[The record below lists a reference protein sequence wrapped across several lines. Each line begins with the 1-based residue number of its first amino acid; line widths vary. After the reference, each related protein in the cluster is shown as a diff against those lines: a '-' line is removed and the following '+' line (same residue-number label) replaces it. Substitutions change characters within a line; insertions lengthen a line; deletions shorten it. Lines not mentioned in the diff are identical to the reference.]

1 MQWFHDTTSE
11 FVDCFRRTAPDTV
24 AYTCWNQKT
33 EARYRNEGLR
43 WGAFAA
49 ASLGTMRGGPSLTS
63 GLSRIDYALV
73 DKAFA
78 AANVVSSGVELMPMK
93 MSDHAA
99 ISLVLKSS
107 PQPLQLA
114 GNCTPRGC
122 AHRFSEFKR
131 AGASI
136 SAMFGAARKKGNA
149 STSSAKSGVAA
160 QQTQTRPQLTACT
173 KPNTSARDSTGD
185 ASGGGTVGA
194 TAGDSDRP
202 GVSSGAGGASG
213 AGTDVA
219 GCNSADAGAGANP
232 GPEAACGDARTGSLP
247 RASVKRNI
255 EPSAVVSASDKA
267 SKAAGGAS
275 AAAGLS
281 GGWANVFGARK
292 RLRTK

>member
-1 MQWFHDTTSE
+1 MLLL
-11 FVDCFRRTAPDTV
+11 AL
-24 AYTCWNQKT
+24 A
-33 EARYRNEGLR
+33 L
-43 WGAFAA
+43 
-49 ASLGTMRGGPSLTS
+49 MRGGASLTS
-63 GLSRIDYALV
+63 GLRRIDYALV

-99 ISLVLKSS
+99 VSLVLKSS

-114 GNCTPRGC
+114 GSCTPRGC

-213 AGTDVA
+213 AG
-219 GCNSADAGAGANP
+219 ADAGAGANL
-232 GPEAACGDARTGSLP
+232 GHEAACGDARTGSLP
-247 RASVKRNI
+247 RASVKRNF
-255 EPSAVVSASDKA
+255 EPPAVVSASDKA